1 MIWKLFL
8 RGESMNPSRRSFL
21 KQAGSA
27 VAMGAFAVE
36 AFSNSAQAKTT
47 TTQAEADSA
56 NSSVAGGKKIGYC
69 IVGLGRIAM
78 EHFMPGVNIS
88 KDSKVVALVSGHR
101 DKAERVAD
109 KYNVAHNSIY
119 NYQNYDSIH
128 DNPAIDAVYIA
139 LPNGMHAEYTVRA
152 AKAGK
157 HVLCEKPMANSVK
170 ECEQMIA
177 ACKQADRK
185 LMIAYRCQYEPTNLK
200 AIELLRQGYAGKLQ
214 VLSSSNGFNIQ
225 AGEWRLNKKLAGGGP
240 LVDVGIYSIQAM
252 RYLTGEEPT
261 VVDAYSSVV
270 DHDGRFNEVEENVVW
285 TFHFPSG
292 ILAHCA
298 TSYGTNFIGGSARA
312 IGSDGMLELNPAFA
326 YQGLQLTGRAQG
338 KPPIDVAF
346 DNPSPRQFATE
357 ADYFSNCILQ
367 NQEPKT
373 GGEEGLRD
381 QRIVSA
387 IYKSCAEGKP
397 MKLTS

>member
-1 MIWKLFL
+1 M
-8 RGESMNPSRRSFL
+8 SSSRRSFL
-21 KQAGSA
+21 KQAGFA
-27 VAMGAFAVE
+27 VALGALAGE
-36 AFSNSAQAKTT
+36 GFSGVLPAETAIP
-47 TTQAEADSA
+47 QAENDSS
-56 NSSVAGGKKIGYC
+56 NPSSPGGKKIGYC
-69 IVGLGRIAM
+69 IVGLGRISM
-78 EHFMPGVNIS
+78 NQFMPGVKIS
-88 KDSKVVALVSGHR
+88 KASKIVALVSGHR
-101 DKAERVAD
+101 DKAERIAD
-109 KYNVAHNSIY
+109 EYGVPHNAIY

-139 LPNGMHAEYTVRA
+139 LPNGMHAEYTIRA

-214 VLSSSNGFNIQ
+214 IMSSANGFNIH
-225 AGEWRLNKKLAGGGP
+225 AGEWRLNKKMAGGGP

-252 RYLTGEEPT
+252 RYLTGEEPAF
-261 VVDAYSSVV
+261 VDASWSVI

-285 TFHFPSG
+285 TFRFPSG

-298 TSYGTNFIGGSARA
+298 TSYGTNFTGGWARA
-312 IGSDGMLELNPAFA
+312 VGSEGMLELNPAFG
-326 YQGLQLTGRAQG
+326 YQGLQLTGKSQG
-338 KPPIDVAF
+338 KSPIEVAF
-346 DNPSPRQFATE
+346 NNPSPRQFATE
-357 ADYFSNCILQ
+357 ADYFSDCILQ
-367 NQEPKT
+367 NKEPKT

-381 QRIVSA
+381 ERIITA

>member
-1 MIWKLFL
+1 M
-8 RGESMNPSRRSFL
+8 SPSRRNFL

-27 VAMGAFAVE
+27 VALGAFAGE
-36 AFSNSAQAKTT
+36 GFSGAMHAETAIRQTETDSSNS
-47 TTQAEADSA
+47 
-56 NSSVAGGKKIGYC
+56 SSAGGKKIGYC
-69 IVGLGRIAM
+69 IIGLGRISM
-78 EHFMPGVNIS
+78 NEFMPGVKIS
-88 KDSKVVALVSGHR
+88 KDSKIVALVSGHR
-101 DKAERVAD
+101 DKAERIAD
-109 KYNVAHNSIY
+109 EYGVAHSSIY
-119 NYQNYDSIH
+119 SYQNYDSIH

-139 LPNGMHAEYTVRA
+139 LPNGMHAEYTIRA

-214 VLSSSNGFNIQ
+214 IMSSANGFNIH
-225 AGEWRLNKKLAGGGP
+225 AGEWRLNKKMAGGGP

-261 VVDAYSSVV
+261 VVDAYSSVI
-270 DHDGRFNEVEENVVW
+270 DHDGRFSEVEENVVW

-292 ILAHCA
+292 VLAHCA
-298 TSYGTNFIGGSARA
+298 TTYGTNFIGGSARA
-312 IGSDGMLELNPAFA
+312 VGSEGMLELNPAFG
-326 YQGLQLTGRAQG
+326 YQGLQLTGKAQG
-338 KPPIDVAF
+338 KPPLDVAF
-346 DNPSPRQFATE
+346 NNPSPRQFATE
-357 ADYFSNCILQ
+357 ADYFSDCILQ
-367 NQEPKT
+367 NKEPKT
-373 GGEEGLRD
+373 NGEEGLRD
-381 QRIVSA
+381 ERIITA

-397 MKLTS
+397 VKLTL